1 MGGQYHS
8 QKTWVIKKKSQHKV
22 WDTVLQFT
30 GKEGSKQSRLL
41 PWLLASHSHYMMRF
55 YL

>member
-8 QKTWVIKKKSQHKV
+8 QKTWVIKQKSQYKV

-30 GKEGSKQSRLL
+30 GKGGPGDLQNNPSCCHG
-41 PWLLASHSHYMMRF
+41 P
-55 YL
+55 